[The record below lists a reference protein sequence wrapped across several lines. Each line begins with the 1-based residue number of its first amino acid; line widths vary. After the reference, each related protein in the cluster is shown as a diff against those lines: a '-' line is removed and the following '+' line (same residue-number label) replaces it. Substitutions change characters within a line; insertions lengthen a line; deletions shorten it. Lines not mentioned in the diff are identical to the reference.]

1 MTPRL
6 RNAFETA
13 YKAFG
18 SRRLGRPMEVCRC
31 NMCMSDEM
39 ERSILRTPLRE
50 LSRDQLYE
58 YTNSA
63 HGWSDEFL
71 YFIPRY
77 MELITSGEELTL
89 LDNHQILARFKKAP
103 ENRMSAAEEAALG
116 EWLLSLFEDRLL
128 RPISDEELDEAADS
142 IGVLYFPDFLAR
154 DLADVI
160 EVASPTPF
168 DTTGFQ
174 RLWESCRTREADLR
188 LAGLILLATAEGWS
202 TTGDPRRTKALW
214 WTWLSRFWSDDNRLV
229 EAFERE
235 TDECAQELLLAALG

>member
-1 MTPRL
+1 VTPRL

-31 NMCMSDEM
+31 KMCMSDEM

-50 LSRDQLYE
+50 LSREQLYE

-77 MELITSGEELTL
+77 MELIERGEELTL
-89 LDNHQILARFKKAP
+89 FDKHYILSRFKDAP

-116 EWLLSLFEDRLL
+116 EWLLALFEDRLL
-128 RPISDEELDEAADS
+128 GPISDEELDEAADS

-168 DTTGFQ
+168 DTAEFQ

-202 TTGDPRRTKALW
+202 TTGAPRKTKAAW
-214 WTWLSRFWSDDNRLV
+214 WSWLSRFWSDDDRLV

-235 TDECAQELLLAALG
+235 TDEWAQKLFLAALG

>member
-13 YKAFG
+13 YKGFG

-31 NMCMSDEM
+31 KMCMSDEM

-50 LSRDQLYE
+50 LSREQLYE

-77 MELITSGEELTL
+77 MELIERGEELTL
-89 LDNHQILARFKKAP
+89 FDKHYILSRFKDAP

-116 EWLLSLFEDRLL
+116 EWLLALFEDRLL
-128 RPISDEELDEAADS
+128 GPISDEELDEAADS

-168 DTTGFQ
+168 DTAEFQ

-202 TTGDPRRTKALW
+202 TTGAPRKTKAAW
-214 WTWLSRFWSDDNRLV
+214 WSWLSRFWSDDDRLV

-235 TDECAQELLLAALG
+235 TDEWAQKLFLAALG